1 MNCSE
6 FTPLFVKI
14 NVCALPHFTAC
25 TSKPIFEI
33 NSKHL
38 GDVSDAESAT
48 EFGAA
53 KFKAQFTP
61 FEPHK

>member
-1 MNCSE
+1 M
-6 FTPLFVKI
+6 
-14 NVCALPHFTAC
+14 
-25 TSKPIFEI
+25 

-38 GDVSDAESAT
+38 GEVSEIESAT

-61 FEPHK
+61 FDPHK